1 MTLVCQEN
9 QQPPGPSRSNSIE
22 QCLSC
27 ESTSIL
33 QFADCKLLL
42 VSVQLLVALHVA
54 LPWPKHVL
62 LVHYLHIYC
71 TMYDIPVPLLV
82 YQAAHIAAHLPVPV
96 PVLAGLPPTTPL
108 ECILHRHPCRGR
120 WPWSGAPRQRP
131 PPRPSPPPRGSS
143 TSFAMTSCP
152 QSYPLANTVML
163 KVGLAFVL

>member
-1 MTLVCQEN
+1 MTLWLWSAKKTSSHQDLAGQTQLNNVC
-9 QQPPGPSRSNSIE
+9 
-22 QCLSC
+22 LVKV
-27 ESTSIL
+27 L
-33 QFADCKLLL
+33 VFCKLLL

-62 LVHYLHIYC
+62 LVHYLYIYC
-71 TMYDIPVPLLV
+71 TMYDVPVPLLV

-131 PPRPSPPPRGSS
+131 PPRPSPPPRGSN
-143 TSFAMTSCP
+143 TSFATTSCP
-152 QSYPLANTVML
+152 QSFPLANTVML